1 VKTPWGTGS
10 IVVCLNRQ
18 GRNSFAVGVRDRI
31 IASKSDEKHIHWTH
45 FTERKIISSET
56 KGKAGRYS
64 QAVGDKWGICNN
76 LIIHGILFWGSEK
89 KSFGGTY
96 HRAPWMD
103 EKEVVSTQGK
113 PQARD

>member
-1 VKTPWGTGS
+1 MKNIYSGHT
-10 IVVCLNRQ
+10 LQ
-18 GRNSFAVGVRDRI
+18 
-31 IASKSDEKHIHWTH
+31 
-45 FTERKIISSET
+45 RKIISSET